1 MTPLHRNPPTACR
14 AARTLAAALMLAA
27 ADAASAQCSFVT
39 TPAGIVFSPAL
50 DPSAAVLRQAF
61 TEVRMSCSPPPTV
74 PTWSFT
80 GLHGAAPLR
89 LKHGALAEFIPY
101 TAAAT
106 NLGGPPSNRR
116 WRITA
121 TILGADYENA
131 SVGSYSDTLTAS
143 ILP

>member
-1 MTPLHRNPPTACR
+1 MIPYRRNLM
-14 AARTLAAALMLAA
+14 AARGAIRTLTAAFLLAACG
-27 ADAASAQCSFVT
+27 AASALCTFVT